1 MDRNNY
7 GHEAFLAAFEDME
20 SAVAAFDNRFAD
32 YDFSSL
38 TIDQIVLL
46 ERRLTPYPTA
56 KIERALRQA
65 KAEAIERENK
75 EQQRRLDR
83 IQARYGY
90 YGGEDATKGLGM
102 LEIKAYERATIKVLY
117 DIMTEASE
125 TEIREAIKRYI
136 PPITDE
142 EIDAYRTNGKERQNE
157 SDYIGNGS

>member
-1 MDRNNY
+1 MDRDNY
-7 GHEAFLAAFEDME
+7 GYEAFRAAFEDIE

-56 KIERALRQA
+56 KIQRALRQA
-65 KAEAIERENK
+65 KVQAIERENK
-75 EQQRRLDR
+75 EQQRRLVR

-90 YGGEDATKGLGM
+90 YGGKDATKGLGM
-102 LEIKAYERATIKVLY
+102 LEIKAYERATINILY
-117 DIMTEASE
+117 DMMAGASDA
-125 TEIREAIKRYI
+125 EIREAIKRHI

-142 EIDAYRTNGKERQNE
+142 EIDAYRSKEKE
-157 SDYIGNGS
+157 KLHGSDYVRNGC